1 MHWNKILY
9 KINIRRIFTRAP
21 EIFYELL
28 VLINEGIIANESYI
42 TQEILRIVSN
52 EGKDLSVSTLEQI
65 KFYAENIGND
75 MLLNKL
81 KQLISVIEK

>member
-1 MHWNKILY
+1 M
-9 KINIRRIFTRAP
+9 INIRRIFTRAP

-42 TQEILRIVSN
+42 TQEILRIVPN